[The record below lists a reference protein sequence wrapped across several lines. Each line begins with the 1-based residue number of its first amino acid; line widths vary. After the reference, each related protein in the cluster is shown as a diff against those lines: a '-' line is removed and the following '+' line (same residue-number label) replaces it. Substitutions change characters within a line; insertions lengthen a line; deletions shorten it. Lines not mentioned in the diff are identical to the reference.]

1 MTNHIE
7 QLMKAAGVKPR
18 FYMQVNVGDL
28 DCNFQEVSEN
38 TLKKLW
44 DNWSFHL
51 DSSSYWMEE
60 EDREQIP
67 ENYEDF
73 KKSDFWEKKYPD
85 FTPEKQLELIKLIV
99 NTKKVE
105 CFYIQKRK
113 NDFKISCLLETTNFA
128 ASVIATDPV
137 MEVALAKLLIKL
149 LTKNELD
156 KSEVKKILEN

>member
-7 QLMKAAGVKPR
+7 QLMKAAGVECSTMCKPIGANCKAGCDNCER
-18 FYMQVNVGDL
+18 RKVFYP
-28 DCNFQEVSEN
+28 S
-38 TLKKLW
+38 
-44 DNWSFHL
+44 
-51 DSSSYWMEE
+51 
-60 EDREQIP
+60 
-67 ENYEDF
+67 
-73 KKSDFWEKKYPD
+73 

-156 KSEVKKILEN
+156 KSEVRRILEND